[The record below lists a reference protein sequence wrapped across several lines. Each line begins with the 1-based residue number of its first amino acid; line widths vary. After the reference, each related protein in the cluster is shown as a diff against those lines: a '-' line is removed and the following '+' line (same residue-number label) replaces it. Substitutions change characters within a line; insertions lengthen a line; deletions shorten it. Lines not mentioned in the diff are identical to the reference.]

1 MQPPTSAM
9 PKPREL
15 RIGLSIS
22 LTGKFARQGHQALN
36 AVRLWAASTDE
47 QDGVEVGGER
57 RRVRILYYDDES
69 RASKTRENIARLV
82 QKKRVHILFGPY
94 SSGLTLA
101 AADIAAEYGRM
112 MWSHGGTSDAIYQ
125 RGFSHVMGVGSPAS
139 EYFRSLPLWLER
151 NRPALSKIV
160 VAHSPMGTFAAK
172 VTRGITEAAVALGHH
187 SVDLLTLASH
197 KPADLVRELEARQ
210 PQAVVLAST
219 FEEEVR
225 MLESRPLWPDSVDC
239 VAAVAAG
246 VHALQEQ
253 LGAAAEGTVGPSQ
266 WEPGV
271 TFPEAIGPD
280 SEWFL
285 QAFEQRFGGTPDY
298 PATAAFAA
306 GLLVAECIRRA
317 GSLEQ
322 GRVRDA
328 AARLDCDT
336 LFGRFRIDPLTG
348 RQTGHRM
355 LLVHWSGGRK
365 IVLGGYEPTR
375 IL

>member
-1 MQPPTSAM
+1 M
-9 PKPREL
+9 PRAKEL
-15 RIGLSIS
+15 RVGISIS
-22 LTGKFARQGHQALN
+22 LTGKFSRQGHQALN
-36 AVRLWAASTDE
+36 AVRLWAACTDE
-47 QDGVEVGGER
+47 QDGVDVGGGAR

-69 RASKTRENIARLV
+69 RAPKTRENIARLV
-82 QKKRVHILFGPY
+82 QKKRVHVLLGPY

-101 AADIAAEYGRM
+101 AAEIAGEYGRM
-112 MWSHGGTSDAIYQ
+112 MFSHGGTSDAIYQ
-125 RGFSHVMGVGSPAS
+125 RGFSHVIGVGSPAS
-139 EYFRSLPLWLER
+139 EYFRGLPLWLEK
-151 NRPALSKIV
+151 NRPELRKVV

-187 SVDLLTLASH
+187 SVELVTLASH
-197 KPADLVRELEARQ
+197 QPKDLVRELESRS
-210 PQAVVLAST
+210 PQVVVLAST

-225 MLESRPLWPDSVDC
+225 MLESRPLWPESVQC

-246 VHALQEQ
+246 VQAFREQ
-253 LGAAAEGTVGPSQ
+253 LGTAAEGTLGPSQ

-271 TFPEAIGPD
+271 TFPERIGPD
-280 SEWFL
+280 SDWFL
-285 QAFEQRFGGTPDY
+285 QAFQQRFGGIPDY
-298 PATAAFAA
+298 PAAAAFAA
-306 GLLVAECIRRA
+306 GLIAAEGIRRA

-328 AARLDCDT
+328 VAQLDCDT
-336 LFGRFRIDPLTG
+336 LFGRFRIDPSTG